1 MLAYNSYMLN
11 TDLADP
17 SADSYITELEADAYF
32 ALGLAAEAWAAV
44 PVKEGALRSAAV
56 WLNSIPWVGECC
68 SAGRFLSWPRQGAD
82 CNCQTATCE
91 MLPPQIKAAQAE
103 LALQLGT
110 NPGALI
116 GVGGSDQSSKGAIQ
130 SQTLGGLSQS
140 FYAPT
145 ETATVLSGNAPLVLR
160 TFPWLVDLL
169 GCWAD
174 QSKLTKGNSRIL
186 ARVRS

>member
-1 MLAYNSYMLN
+1 MLN

-17 SADSYITELEADAYF
+17 SADSYLTEAEADAYF
-32 ALGLAAEAWAAV
+32 ALGLAADAWAAV
-44 PVKEGALRSAAV
+44 VSKEGALRSAAV
-56 WLNSIPWVGECC
+56 WLNSIPWAGECC
-68 SAGRFLSWPRQGAD
+68 SAGRFLSWPRQNAE
-82 CNCQTATCE
+82 CNCSTATCD

-116 GVGGSDQSSKGAIQ
+116 GMGGSNQSSKGAIQ

-145 ETATVLSGNAPLVLR
+145 ETASTLSGNAPLVLR

-169 GCWAD
+169 GCWVD
-174 QSKLTKGNSRIL
+174 QSKLKSGTSRIL

>member
-1 MLAYNSYMLN
+1 MLN
-11 TDLADP
+11 TDLTDP
-17 SADSYITELEADAYF
+17 AADSYLSEAEADAYF
-32 ALGLAAEAWAAV
+32 ALGLAADSWAAV
-44 PVKEGALRSAAV
+44 AFPEGALRSAAF
-56 WLNSIPWVGECC
+56 WLNSIPWAGSCC
-68 SAGRFLSWPRQGAD
+68 SSERFLSWPRSGVE
-82 CNCQTATCE
+82 CNCQTAACD
-91 MLPPQIKAAQAE
+91 MLPQQIKAAQAE

-116 GVGGSDQSSKGAIQ
+116 GMGGSNQSSKGAIQ

-145 ETATVLSGNAPLVLR
+145 EAATTLSGNAPLVLR

-169 GCWAD
+169 GCWVD
-174 QSKLTKGNSRIL
+174 LSKLNSGKSRIL

>member
-1 MLAYNSYMLN
+1 MLN

-17 SADSYITELEADAYF
+17 SADSYITELEADEYF
-32 ALGLAAEAWAAV
+32 ALGLAADAWAAV
-44 PVKEGALRSAAV
+44 PVKIKEGALRSAAV
-56 WLNSIPWVGECC
+56 WLNSIPWAGECC
-68 SAGRFLSWPRQGAD
+68 SPGRFLSWPRQNAD

-91 MLPPQIKAAQAE
+91 MLPPQIKSAQAE

-116 GVGGSDQSSKGAIQ
+116 GSNQSSKGAIQ

-174 QSKLTKGNSRIL
+174 QSKLTTGNSRIL

>member
-1 MLAYNSYMLN
+1 MLN
-11 TDLADP
+11 TDLSDP
-17 SADSYITELEADAYF
+17 AADSYLSEEEANQFF
-32 ALGLAAEAWAAV
+32 ALGLAADAWAAV
-44 PVKEGALRSAAV
+44 TNQEAALRSAAS
-56 WLNSIPWVGECC
+56 WLNTIPWAGECC
-68 SAGRFLSWPRQGAD
+68 MAGRFLAWPRQNVE
-82 CNCQTATCE
+82 CNCSVATCE
-91 MLPPQIKAAQAE
+91 MIPPQVKAAQAE

-116 GVGGSDQSSKGAIQ
+116 GMGGSDQSSKGAIQ
-130 SQTLGGLSQS
+130 SQTLGSLSQS

-145 ETATVLSGNAPLVLR
+145 ETATVLGGNAPLVLR

-174 QSKLTKGNSRIL
+174 QSKLKSGTSRIL

>member
-1 MLAYNSYMLN
+1 MLN
-11 TDLADP
+11 TDLSNPA
-17 SADSYITELEADAYF
+17 ADSYITLAEADAYF
-32 ALGLAAEAWAAV
+32 LMGLAADSWAQVAS
-44 PVKEGALRSAAV
+44 KEGALRSAAV
-56 WLNSIPWVGECC
+56 WLNSVPWAGDCC
-68 SAGRFLSWPRQGAD
+68 SAGRFLSWPRQNIE
-82 CNCQTATCE
+82 CNCSTATCE
-91 MLPPQIKAAQAE
+91 MLPPQIKTAQAE

-116 GVGGSDQSSKGAIQ
+116 GMGGSNQSSKGAVQ

-145 ETATVLSGNAPLVLR
+145 ETATVVSGNAPLVIKV
-160 TFPWLVDLL
+160 FPWLVDLL

>member
-1 MLAYNSYMLN
+1 MLN
-11 TDLADP
+11 TDLSDP
-17 SADSYITELEADAYF
+17 SADSYITELEADEYF
-32 ALGLAAEAWAAV
+32 ALGLAADAWAAV
-44 PVKEGALRSAAV
+44 PVKEGALRSAAA
-56 WLNSIPWVGECC
+56 WLNSIPWAGECC
-68 SAGRFLSWPRQGAD
+68 GSANRFLAWPRQNAE
-82 CNCQTATCE
+82 CNCSTATCDT
-91 MLPPQIKAAQAE
+91 LPPQIKAAQAE

-116 GVGGSDQSSKGAIQ
+116 GMGGSNQSSKGAIQ

-174 QSKLTKGNSRIL
+174 QSKLKSGSSRIL